1 MIFLLLCFAG
11 CLDKSDYQ
19 EQLPEIVFIC
29 DEDYSQIRS
38 EGETQYIT
46 TFFDKNGNQYITSD
60 SAVCTLGFKEL
71 IEKYSQG
78 DLDEKIELRTSCNSS
93 LIEDNYRK
101 DMKTYTGQEIELL
114 KYNDNVSIVIEDIQ
128 FLGDCYNIYITC
140 KGYSDYSFGQ
150 IFYLENQLDIEIET
164 SEGTFI
170 MGARGLDTI
179 GDERRYT
186 YYLYP
191 KKNTDMKTI
200 SNIEMN
206 LVIDDVVLV
215 NYNRK

>member
-1 MIFLLLCFAG
+1 MKKYIILICAFFAAIG
-11 CLDKSDYQ
+11 IIIGFDVVNRIQIWKNG
-19 EQLPEIVFIC
+19 IVAYK
-29 DEDYSQIRS
+29 DEDFD
-38 EGETQYIT
+38 IT
-46 TFFDKNGNQYITSD
+46 YQSMD
-60 SAVCTLGFKEL
+60 SISKT
-71 IEKYSQG
+71 I
-78 DLDEKIELRTSCNSS
+78 
-93 LIEDNYRK
+93 

-114 KYNDNVSIVIEDIQ
+114 KYNDNVSIVIDDIQ

-140 KGYSDYSFGQ
+140 KGYSEYSFGQ
-150 IFYLENQLDIEIET
+150 IFYLENQLDVEIET

-191 KKNTDMKTI
+191 KKNTDMKAI
-200 SNIEMN
+200 SDIEMN
-206 LVIDDVVLV
+206 LEIDDIVLV